1 MVLGYSGLISSSL
14 VKGVATASTI
24 DGVGL
29 ALNRH
34 GPLNGERLGQVL
46 ELRQD
51 HPRTD
56 LLKDVHGAA
65 VRLGHASV
73 AHVLLPHADRV
84 TLPTA
89 LKEGDPGE
97 AVLIPGVLVDN
108 VMVVLHALTTAE
120 GLGPGQDRKG
130 RRHATCG
137 LAIKPDTPLRFPL
150 ELLLQVAGKGAA
162 SVGGKGDTVAG
173 KLKLGC
179 GEQALA
185 WARDISELVVVVVT
199 TEAAE
204 LVLQQVGALKLDPLA
219 IKEHSNLGGLEN
231 HNIVLGL
238 DDLGNNVALPGHD
251 GVPLTHG
258 YLNGA
263 AVDLNDDMLTLGLH
277 GDIGATDEDLDL
289 LLGLRGVAARGLKG
303 ANKNTIGHGLGA
315 VTREKMEAVIHI
327 GPGCA
332 VVKGGDVLAF
342 QGAHRE
348 DGLASSSLDASGD
361 RVNDIRDRIEVGE
374 GVGQGHIPVLVLLL
388 RVGDIGDLNIVGAM
402 GRVDSSPHL
411 HLIVVIARAIA
422 GANSLNGALNGEPG
436 DS

>member
-1 MVLGYSGLISSSL
+1 MSYKIFWQHL
-14 VKGVATASTI
+14 
-24 DGVGL
+24 
-29 ALNRH
+29 
-34 GPLNGERLGQVL
+34 
-46 ELRQD
+46 
-51 HPRTD
+51 
-56 LLKDVHGAA
+56 
-65 VRLGHASV
+65 
-73 AHVLLPHADRV
+73 
-84 TLPTA
+84 
-89 LKEGDPGE
+89 
-97 AVLIPGVLVDN
+97 
-108 VMVVLHALTTAE
+108 
-120 GLGPGQDRKG
+120 
-130 RRHATCG
+130 
-137 LAIKPDTPLRFPL
+137 
-150 ELLLQVAGKGAA
+150 
-162 SVGGKGDTVAG
+162 
-173 KLKLGC
+173 
-179 GEQALA
+179 
-185 WARDISELVVVVVT
+185 
-199 TEAAE
+199 
-204 LVLQQVGALKLDPLA
+204 
-219 IKEHSNLGGLEN
+219 
-231 HNIVLGL
+231 L

-277 GDIGATDEDLDL
+277 GDIGTTNEDLDL
-289 LLGLRGVAARGLKG
+289 LLGLRGVAAGGLKG
-303 ANKNTIGHGLGA
+303 ANKNTIGHCLGA
-315 VTREKMEAVIHI
+315 VTREKMEAIIHI
-327 GPGCA
+327 SLGCA